1 MALSNTQ
8 YDEII
13 RQYNAKQIRNR
24 HIVESR
30 VEEVYSKNP
39 RLQEID
45 DSISSCSV
53 EKAKQLLDGD
63 AKALSELKEQIAS
76 LKEEK
81 TALLLSLGYDE
92 HYFIPPYDCPDCKD
106 TGYVGNKRCHCFKQA
121 AIDLVYTQ
129 SNIKA
134 ILQVENFEHFSY
146 DYFSEE
152 LIDPSTGLSSRAI
165 IEDAVKES
173 QRFITSFDDTFQ
185 NLFFYGDTGVGKT
198 FLSNCIAKELLDTG
212 HSVIYFTAFGLFDIF
227 QKNVFDKDS
236 DAILAHQNLFDCDL
250 LIIDD
255 LGTEMSNSFTTSQL
269 FLCLNERLLRKKS
282 TIISTNLTMNQLA
295 ETYSERTFS
304 RVFSNYN
311 MLKLFGD
318 DIRIK
323 KKLKQCALN

>member
-63 AKALSELKEQIAS
+63 VKALSELKEQIAS

-173 QRFITSFDDTFQ
+173 QRFINSFDDTFPESFLLWRHRCRKDFPFQ
-185 NLFFYGDTGVGKT
+185 LYCKRAIRHGT
-198 FLSNCIAKELLDTG
+198 FRYLLYCIW
-212 HSVIYFTAFGLFDIF
+212 
-227 QKNVFDKDS
+227 
-236 DAILAHQNLFDCDL
+236 
-250 LIIDD
+250 II
-255 LGTEMSNSFTTSQL
+255 
-269 FLCLNERLLRKKS
+269 
-282 TIISTNLTMNQLA
+282 
-295 ETYSERTFS
+295 
-304 RVFSNYN
+304 
-311 MLKLFGD
+311 
-318 DIRIK
+318 
-323 KKLKQCALN
+323 